1 MEIHSALTS
10 QRLGRME
17 TQLHSHSDPIH
28 LTQGITGVPQP
39 ARAPL
44 APLLISRSS
53 QTPGAGLPSQSAQSG
68 HCPCALLPTLL
79 VPEGSVP
86 APQALSCLTPQQ
98 TGMPASYF
106 LSCQGSS
113 ME

>member
-44 APLLISRSS
+44 TPLLISRSS
-53 QTPGAGLPSQSAQSG
+53 QTPGAGLA
-68 HCPCALLPTLL
+68 ALTAEPVCT
-79 VPEGSVP
+79 EW
-86 APQALSCLTPQQ
+86 ALSLC
-98 TGMPASYF
+98 PAAHSA
-106 LSCQGSS
+106 GR
-113 ME
+113 